1 MLLSFW
7 DRVVD
12 PRLIMFV
19 SIEGLVQWMH
29 DWIALRQRGDQSDQH
44 LKQDIRN
51 YVQEVQEMLEV

>member
-1 MLLSFW
+1 
-7 DRVVD
+7 
-12 PRLIMFV
+12 MFV

-51 YVQEVQEMLEV
+51 YVQDLQEMLEV